1 MQRPDRPEEPG
12 SAGPM
17 RFVGL
22 GIQLAASLVVCVLI
36 GQWVDR
42 KLGTGGLATIAGAF
56 VGFAGTLMSLLRLLK
71 RKDDGG
77 PGGRGRQGSRGLEGR
92 GRSGEE

>member
-42 KLGTGGLATIAGAF
+42 KLGTGGLATIASAF
-56 VGFAGTLMSLLRLLK
+56 LGFAGTMMSLLRLLK
-71 RKDDGG
+71 RKNGDEGRGG
-77 PGGRGRQGSRGLEGR
+77 PPAPGGRGGRGGR
-92 GRSGEE
+92 GR

>member
-56 VGFAGTLMSLLRLLK
+56 VGFAGTLMSLLRLHK